1 MSGVGGDAVAPAA
14 AWHALG
20 LTRSGHPMI
29 SSQRLRGR
37 ISARLNPP
45 LATLDQTITTVV
57 RPKVARETET
67 AMAPYPLF

>member
-1 MSGVGGDAVAPAA
+1 MARKARFSRPPGQIKISERSPAVGINAA
-14 AWHALG
+14 INLQDFRHV
-20 LTRSGHPMI
+20 
-29 SSQRLRGR
+29 
-37 ISARLNPP
+37 P